1 MEYGWNSFERENAC
15 RLKNFCTIKLFI
27 LKLFHS
33 RLMTQL
39 SLHFTKR
46 SMVWQHWMTLLSKAL
61 SIRTRS
67 IAHFFKFIQI
77 FAIKL
82 APYGLTTED
91 LTRRPKANVLKPF
104 LPSLP
109 RNKLECFV
117 NSAQL
122 MLCFQILGAAGGE
135 KIIAGNTKG
144 GSITV
149 PLTSCL
155 SGLD

>member
-1 MEYGWNSFERENAC
+1 MDGTVLEGSTCMQIETF
-15 RLKNFCTIKLFI
+15 LFYKI
-27 LKLFHS
+27 AHSKAFHS
-33 RLMTQL
+33 RLITQL

-46 SMVWQHWMTLLSKAL
+46 SMVWQHWMTLLLKAL

-104 LPSLP
+104 LPSVP
-109 RNKLECFV
+109 RKRLECFA
-117 NSAQL
+117 NIIQL
-122 MLCFQILGAAGGE
+122 VLCFQILRAAGGE

-155 SGLD
+155 TGLD